1 MNWGPGKRTPPTTNG
16 GRRRRST
23 LAVSRKKTW
32 ARPVV
37 FFEIHAQ
44 DRERMADFYREMFEW
59 NITPGVMP
67 GFLAIENGIGAPPE
81 GISGMIGP
89 ATHGSRVTI
98 VIQVADLRDSL
109 VQAEE
114 LGGKVLMQPID
125 VPQGPTVAR
134 ISDPEGNV
142 LTLVQQ

>member
-1 MNWGPGKRTPPTTNG
+1 
-16 GRRRRST
+16 
-23 LAVSRKKTW
+23 
-32 ARPVV
+32 
-37 FFEIHAQ
+37 
-44 DRERMADFYREMFEW
+44 
-59 NITPGVMP
+59 
-67 GFLAIENGIGAPPE
+67 
-81 GISGMIGP
+81 
-89 ATHGSRVTI
+89 
-98 VIQVADLRDSL
+98 VADLRDSL